1 MYRVAGEIS
10 TPRPSMQ
17 IILCRSRQL
26 LMMKKLVKKTHKL
39 RFLVAGVQAC
49 HSVNSVGNTCKQHV
63 ICFKLFIQ
71 YIFYK
76 KNAGTMPFI
85 KEENRL
91 QPNKRGPR
99 PGDQE
104 DNSTHQGHAAPKQRL
119 ETWDPGRTSSLA
131 RTPKRLLS

>member
-71 YIFYK
+71 YIFY
-76 KNAGTMPFI
+76 
-85 KEENRL
+85 
-91 QPNKRGPR
+91 
-99 PGDQE
+99 
-104 DNSTHQGHAAPKQRL
+104 
-119 ETWDPGRTSSLA
+119 
-131 RTPKRLLS
+131 